1 MGNSD
6 SQNATTDFINNKSS
20 AHKNKT
26 DHKDHADFDV
36 DDAVEEVQVNEQD
49 LREEARTF
57 SEVIKTTNI
66 LHCIGKLVS
75 KFKDSSGNKFGNRGT
90 GTVYKVHNGYA
101 YVLTAAHNLRFKEYW
116 VCTACQQRNK
126 TRKCGHCSSTDFSK
140 AHILKPGKIYF
151 ERKTLKG
158 EFEEKYDC
166 DVVSIEDALYEKHP
180 FPAAGYDLATLKF
193 KDDSGYYA
201 DKCKNIMLIN
211 GCRRLF
217 DGMKIKN
224 KSFYIFG
231 YPAFVKGKTDQR
243 ENMWGGQSIEDEFT
257 VIKHK
262 KTGCFYLTQDEVDA
276 SKGTSGAA
284 IFSIY
289 EIDNVHYTVI
299 FAVHTGG
306 NGNDIKYIS
315 GAYNIGVFLNE
326 TFDAKYDETFEDLA
340 FKSVNDQN
348 EIPDRRC
355 RVPDFEDKDEHIL
368 KCIGYM
374 EMTWIKKN
382 GNDVIKRRECATG
395 TVFHVGEDGSTFV
408 LTCAHNVAHALYC
421 CSNCG
426 NYSFSKKQNCCAA
439 PDCKREKK

>member
-66 LHCIGKLVS
+66 LQCIGKLVC
-75 KFKDSSGNKFGNRGT
+75 KFKNSSGKTFGTRGT

-116 VCTACQQRNK
+116 DCTACQQRNK
-126 TRKCGHCSSTDFSK
+126 TRKCGYCSSKDYSK
-140 AHILKPGKIYF
+140 AHILKSGKIYF

-158 EFEEKYDC
+158 EFEEKYNC

-193 KDDSGYYA
+193 KDDSGYYS
-201 DKCKNIMLIN
+201 DKCKNIILIN
-211 GCRRLF
+211 GYRKFF
-217 DGMKIKN
+217 DGMKVKN

-231 YPAFVKGKTDQR
+231 YPAFVKSKTDQR
-243 ENMWGGQSIEDEFT
+243 ENMWGSESIEDEFT

-262 KTGCFYLTQDEVDA
+262 KTECFYLTQNEIDA

-306 NGNDIKYIS
+306 RGYDTEYKL
-315 GAYNIGVFLNE
+315 GAYNIGILLDE
-326 TFDAKYDETFEDLA
+326 KFDAEYDKKFNDLLFVA
-340 FKSVNDQN
+340 PFGNKKKIDESDNKS
-348 EIPDRRC
+348 
-355 RVPDFEDKDEHIL
+355 DFGKRD
-368 KCIGYM
+368 
-374 EMTWIKKN
+374 IKKELEQE
-382 GNDVIKRRECATG
+382 DSAVISA
-395 TVFHVGEDGSTFV
+395 FGSD
-408 LTCAHNVAHALYC
+408 N
-421 CSNCG
+421 N
-426 NYSFSKKQNCCAA
+426 NKKSISQPHTNLFPNITA
-439 PDCKREKK
+439 P